1 MGDFLEAY
9 NVKSQKGGNTTNSA
23 LSIIVGIIFAA
34 IVSVLVSYGNPG
46 QLEVAFLIV
55 FIVYLVL
62 SLKVLPEWRRAPIL
76 TLGRY
81 KGIYGPGIFF
91 IIPLIQSM
99 PYNYDLRTFS
109 TTFSAEKTL
118 TSDNVSVDVD
128 AIMFS
133 KVEDPEKTVLQ
144 VSNMLDSVTLAAQTS
159 LRDVIGKVELSKM
172 IQGRTE
178 IADEVKQLIDE
189 RVLPWG
195 VNVISVE
202 IRDVKIPPEL
212 QDAMARVAVAS
223 RERDARVVLAESEK
237 LAAQKMIDAAN
248 MYADNH
254 YAMQLRALNMLYE
267 IGISGKNSL
276 IFVPT
281 ESRGLGMPT
290 PVGVFSLDDVKS
302 GKLGVSIGGKQ
313 QNPGQDQKKKKG
325 SV

>member
-1 MGDFLEAY
+1 MAEAKGEVY
-9 NVKSQKGGNTTNSA
+9 SATKKSENFGNSVLSIIIGIVFSAIVAYLIQTNFGTSFTTPFIIILLIYLA
-23 LSIIVGIIFAA
+23 LSIKI
-34 IVSVLVSYGNPG
+34 
-46 QLEVAFLIV
+46 
-55 FIVYLVL
+55 L
-62 SLKVLPEWRRAPIL
+62 SEWNRSPIL

-81 KGIYGPGIFF
+81 KGVYGPGIFF
-91 IIPLIQSM
+91 IIPLIQGM
-99 PYNYDLRTFS
+99 PYTFDLRTFS

-133 KVEDPEKTVLQ
+133 RVEDPEKTALQ
-144 VSNMLDSVTLAAQTS
+144 VSNMMNSVTLAAQTA

-172 IQGRTE
+172 IQGRSE
-178 IADEVKQLIDE
+178 IAEEVKELIDE

-202 IRDVKIPPEL
+202 IRDVKIPSDL

-237 LAAQKMIDAAN
+237 LAASKMIDAAN
-248 MYADNH
+248 MYEGNL

-267 IGISGKNSL
+267 VGISGKNTI
-276 IFVPT
+276 IFIPT

-290 PVGVFSLDDVKS
+290 PIGVFGLGDIRN
-302 GKLGVSIGGKQ
+302 GKVNVSYGSRQGKK
-313 QNPGQDQKKKKG
+313 QKKQG
-325 SV
+325 TG